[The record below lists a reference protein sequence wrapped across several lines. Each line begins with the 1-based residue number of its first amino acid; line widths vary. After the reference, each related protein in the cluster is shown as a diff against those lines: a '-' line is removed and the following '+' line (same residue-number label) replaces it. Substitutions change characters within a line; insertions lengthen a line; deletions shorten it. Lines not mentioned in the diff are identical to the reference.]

1 MSEVV
6 PMARERRTYDD
17 ALVEQLTEKAIAA
30 ANKRL
35 QAIIYSDAAKGR
47 RDLAMHLAFQ
57 TDLPADEALRILA
70 VTPVSV
76 ASTDRVD
83 EGVSGDFVDYVARAR
98 QRPRGRRS

>member
-6 PMARERRTYDD
+6 PMARSRRSYDE
-17 ALVEQLTEKAIAA
+17 ALVEQMTEKAIAA

-47 RDLAMHLAFQ
+47 RDLAMHLVFQ

-83 EGVSGDFVDYVARAR
+83 EGANGDFVDYVARA
-98 QRPRGRRS
+98 QQQQRGRRS